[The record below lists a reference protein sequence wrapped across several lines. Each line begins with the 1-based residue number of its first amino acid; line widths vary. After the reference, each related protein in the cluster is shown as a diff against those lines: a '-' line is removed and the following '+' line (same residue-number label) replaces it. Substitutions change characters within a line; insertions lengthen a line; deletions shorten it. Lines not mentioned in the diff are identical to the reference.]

1 MRTTPRFDE
10 ELLESIQPR
19 KVSRPW
25 LHVFLFLAT
34 VITTVGVGGSGI
46 GSIPYAQPFDLGNGI
61 AFSATLLLILGVHEL
76 GHYFMA
82 RRWRMRVSLPYF
94 IPVPVGLGT
103 LGAFIRLRSPV
114 LNRRVLLDI
123 GAAGPL
129 AGFAVA
135 IPALMLGIR
144 LSRVLPL
151 TDLSGGIVL
160 GEPLL
165 FSFLTEW
172 VLGISADDYTIVLHP
187 IALGGWLGLFVTALN
202 LLPMGQLDGGHI
214 IYALLGRRHR
224 LITLGTV
231 AALLFLTSLWIGW
244 VIWCVFPFIVGF
256 GHPPALDDTLPLD
269 RPRKLV
275 GLLCIVVFALS
286 FTPAPFRFL

>member
-1 MRTTPRFDE
+1 MARFPMPSRSIWGM
-10 ELLESIQPR
+10 ESLFR
-19 KVSRPW
+19 RPSSSSSAFMNW
-25 LHVFLFLAT
+25 A
-34 VITTVGVGGSGI
+34 ITSWRGVGACGCPSPILSRCPSAWGLWEPSSASVPPYSIVGCSSTSGR
-46 GSIPYAQPFDLGNGI
+46 P
-61 AFSATLLLILGVHEL
+61 
-76 GHYFMA
+76 
-82 RRWRMRVSLPYF
+82 
-94 IPVPVGLGT
+94 
-103 LGAFIRLRSPV
+103 
-114 LNRRVLLDI
+114 
-123 GAAGPL
+123 GPL

-135 IPALMLGIR
+135 IPALMIGIR

-151 TDLSGGIVL
+151 TDLSGGIIL

-231 AALLFLTSLWIGW
+231 ATLLFLTSLWIGW

-269 RPRKLV
+269 RSRKLV